1 MNIVN
6 LSSPLGVRG
15 MTAAIDF
22 GNTYA
27 KIGFFEENQ
36 LLEMHRGLEFT
47 RIEELILLNNVKNLI
62 ISSVTKSQS
71 ELEDIF
77 SKIEINK
84 LFLSPETPVPIKKH
98 YETPQTLGSDRLAGA
113 VGANFLFPNQNVLI
127 IDMGTAIK
135 YDYVSS
141 IGAFEGG
148 IISLGMRIRF
158 EALHTFTKRLP
169 LVEAEGIP
177 DLIGKNTK
185 ACIQSGIVNGMIAEI
200 NGMIENY
207 LKLGDCQVILCGGD
221 ASFFESQI
229 KKPNFAIDLTNEANK
244 IAQKAVFSIQNIPN
258 LTLIGLNRILQYNVE
273 TN

>member
-1 MNIVN
+1 MH
-6 LSSPLGVRG
+6 
-15 MTAAIDF
+15 AAIDI

-36 LLEMHRGLEFT
+36 LLEVHRSLEFSK
-47 RIEELILLNNVKNLI
+47 IEELILLNNVKSII
-62 ISSVTKSQS
+62 ISSVTKSHS
-71 ELEDIF
+71 ELEAIF
-77 SKIEINK
+77 NKIAINK

-98 YETPQTLGSDRLAGA
+98 YETPQTLGADRLAGA
-113 VGANFLFPNQNVLI
+113 VGANYMFPNQNVLI

-135 YDYVSS
+135 YDYVSKV
-141 IGAFEGG
+141 GAFEGG
-148 IISLGMRIRF
+148 LISLGMRIRF

-185 ACIQSGIVNGMIAEI
+185 ACIQSGVINAIVAEA

-207 LKLGDCQVILCGGD
+207 LKLGICQVILCGGD

-229 KKPNFAIDLTNEANK
+229 KKPTFTVNLTSETNQVVPNAI
-244 IAQKAVFSIQNIPN
+244 FSIQNIPN

-273 TN
+273 KN

>member
-1 MNIVN
+1 MN
-6 LSSPLGVRG
+6 
-15 MTAAIDF
+15 AAIDI
-22 GNTYA
+22 GNTFA
-27 KIGFFEENQ
+27 KIGFFNENQ
-36 LLEMHRGLEFT
+36 LLEVHRGLELPK
-47 RIEELILLNNVKNLI
+47 IEELIQLNNVKNII
-62 ISSVTKSQS
+62 ISSVTKSQT

-77 SKIEINK
+77 KGFSIYK
-84 LFLSPETPVPIKKH
+84 LFLSPDTPIPIKKH

-185 ACIQSGIVNGMIAEI
+185 ACIQSGVINAIIAEA

-207 LKLGDCQVILCGGD
+207 AKLGSCQVILCGGD

-229 KKPNFAIDLTNEANK
+229 KKPTFAHNLSIDSNQVATSTT
-244 IAQKAVFSIQNIPN
+244 FSIQNIPN

>member
-1 MNIVN
+1 MN
-6 LSSPLGVRG
+6 
-15 MTAAIDF
+15 AAIDI
-22 GNTYA
+22 GNTYT

-36 LLEMHRGLEFT
+36 LLDVHRGLEFSK
-47 RIEELILLNNVKNLI
+47 IEELILLNSVKSII
-62 ISSVTKSQS
+62 ISSVTKSHL
-71 ELEDIF
+71 ELETIF
-77 SKIEINK
+77 SKIALNK
-84 LFLSPETPVPIKKH
+84 LFLSSETPVPIKKH
-98 YETPQTLGSDRLAGA
+98 YETPQTLGADRLAGA
-113 VGANFLFPNQNVLI
+113 VGASYLFPNQNVLI

-135 YDYVSS
+135 YDYVSKF
-141 IGAFEGG
+141 GAFEGG

-158 EALHTFTKRLP
+158 EALHAFTKRLP

-185 ACIQSGIVNGMIAEI
+185 ACIQSGVINAIIAEA
-200 NGMIENY
+200 NGMIENH

-229 KKPNFAIDLTNEANK
+229 KKPTFAVNLTSEAK
-244 IAQKAVFSIQNIPN
+244 QVASKAIFSIQNIPN

>member
-1 MNIVN
+1 
-6 LSSPLGVRG
+6 
-15 MTAAIDF
+15 F
-22 GNTYA
+22 
-27 KIGFFEENQ
+27 
-36 LLEMHRGLEFT
+36 
-47 RIEELILLNNVKNLI
+47 LN
-62 ISSVTKSQS
+62 
-71 ELEDIF
+71 
-77 SKIEINK
+77 
-84 LFLSPETPVPIKKH
+84 PETPVPIKKH
-98 YETPQTLGSDRLAGA
+98 YETPQTLGADRLAGA

-135 YDYVSS
+135 YDYVSG

-185 ACIQSGIVNGMIAEI
+185 ACIQSGVINAIIAEA
-200 NGMIENY
+200 NGIIENY
-207 LKLGDCQVILCGGD
+207 LKLGNCQVILCGGD

-229 KKPNFAIDLTNEANK
+229 KKPTFAVDLSNDSNQ
-244 IAQKAVFSIQNIPN
+244 IAPNAIFSIQNIPN

-273 TN
+273 KN

>member
-1 MNIVN
+1 MN
-6 LSSPLGVRG
+6 
-15 MTAAIDF
+15 AAIDI
-22 GNTYA
+22 GNTYT

-36 LLEMHRGLEFT
+36 LLDVHRGLEFSK
-47 RIEELILLNNVKNLI
+47 IEELILLNNVKSII
-62 ISSVTKSQS
+62 ISSVTKSHL
-71 ELEDIF
+71 ELETIF
-77 SKIEINK
+77 SKIALNK
-84 LFLSPETPVPIKKH
+84 LFLSSETPVPIKKH
-98 YETPQTLGSDRLAGA
+98 YETPQTLGADRLAGA
-113 VGANFLFPNQNVLI
+113 VGASYLFPNQNVLI

-135 YDYVSS
+135 YDYVSKF
-141 IGAFEGG
+141 GAFEGG

-158 EALHTFTKRLP
+158 EALHAFTKRLP

-185 ACIQSGIVNGMIAEI
+185 ACIQSGVINAIIAEA
-200 NGMIENY
+200 NGMIENH

-229 KKPNFAIDLTNEANK
+229 KKPTFAVNLTSEAKQVASNA
-244 IAQKAVFSIQNIPN
+244 IFSIQYIPN